1 MYRDRLLAAVVPAF
15 NEEEHIDA
23 VIKTMPE
30 FVDYII
36 VVDDASSD
44 RTSELAATSND
55 PRLILVRH
63 ERNAGV
69 GGSIVSGYQS
79 AVGLGAEL
87 LTVMAGDGQ
96 MDPDYLPS
104 LLDPLVEGR
113 ADFTKGNRFY
123 SVDSLIGMPKHRI
136 FGNILLSFLTK
147 LASGYWH
154 MVDPQN
160 GYVAIKTDTLKRI
173 SLDRVAKGYQ
183 FENDMLIN
191 LNIIGAR
198 LQDVPIP
205 ARYGD
210 QTSGMRLRRV
220 VPAILRLLFKGFW
233 RRVFYKYVL
242 WSFSPAAL
250 FLFSGLLLCL
260 WGLGFGIWVLVQT
273 LGPPVATTGTVILSV
288 VPLLLGVQFLIAFL
302 VLDIQESG
310 PPRD

>member
-1 MYRDRLLAAVVPAF
+1 MYRDRVVAAVVPAW
-15 NEEEHIDA
+15 NEERHVDA

-30 FVDYII
+30 FVDHII

-44 RTSELAATSND
+44 RTAEIATACND
-55 PRLILVRH
+55 PRLTLIRH

-69 GGSIVSGYQS
+69 GGSIISGYLKALELEAQ
-79 AVGLGAEL
+79 L

-96 MDPDYLPS
+96 MDPDYLSS
-104 LLDPLVEGR
+104 LLTPLVEKR

-123 SVDSLIGMPKHRI
+123 SMDSLIGMPKHRI
-136 FGNILLSFLTK
+136 FGNVLLSFLTK

-160 GYVAIKTDTLKRI
+160 GYVAITSDMLGRI
-173 SLDRVAKGYQ
+173 NLDRIARGYQ
-183 FENDMLIN
+183 FENDMLIS
-191 LNIIGAR
+191 LNIVGAR

-205 ARYGD
+205 SRYGD
-210 QTSGMRLRRV
+210 QTSGIRLRRV
-220 VPAILRLLFKGFW
+220 VPAILRLLLKGFW

-260 WGLGFGIWVLVQT
+260 WGVGFGVWVLIQT
-273 LGPPVATTGTVILSV
+273 LGAPVATTGTVILSV

-302 VLDIQESG
+302 VLDIQESSR
-310 PPRD
+310 PRD